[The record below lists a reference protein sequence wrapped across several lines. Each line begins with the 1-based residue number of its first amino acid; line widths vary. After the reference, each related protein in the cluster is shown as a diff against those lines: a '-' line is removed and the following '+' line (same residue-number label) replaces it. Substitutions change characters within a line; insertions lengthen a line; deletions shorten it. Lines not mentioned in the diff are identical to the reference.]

1 MSDLYDIE
9 FTPFAESQIDDIVF
23 YLENNASESVADK
36 VKRGIFDAIEGLI
49 AMPHAHTRVRS
60 VSDTELTYR
69 RVLKWSYIIVF
80 HIDEEMKTVVIV
92 DVSHSRQDPQK
103 LIDRLLDL

>member
-23 YLENNASESVADK
+23 YLEENESEFIADK

-49 AMPHAHTRVRS
+49 EMPHGHTRVRG
-60 VSDTELTYR
+60 VSDAELTYR

-80 HIDEEMKTVVIV
+80 HIDEEAQTVVVV

-103 LIDRLLDL
+103 LIDRLSG

>member
-1 MSDLYDIE
+1 MSDLYDVE

-23 YLENNASESVADK
+23 YLENNQSETVADK

-49 AMPHAHTRVRS
+49 QMPHRYGIVHG
-60 VSDTELTYR
+60 VSDAEFTFR

-80 HIDEEMKTVVIV
+80 HINEDTQTVTIV

-103 LIDRLLDL
+103 LIDRLLE